1 ISNRPAAPGWVA
13 AQALGLQVGVVDHRQ
28 FGSREAFDAVLQQR
42 IDEFAP
48 SLVVLAGFMR
58 ILTAGFVQH
67 YSGRLVNIHP
77 SLLPDFTGLNT
88 HQRALDAGRKVVG
101 FTVHA
106 VTVVLDHG
114 AILAQAQVPFLKGDT
129 PSSLAGRV
137 KEQEHRIY
145 PAVIC
150 ALLSGA

>member
-1 ISNRPAAPGWVA
+1 MLAIARAAVRQRWQQTLGARVACVISNRPAAPGLVA

-42 IDEFAP
+42 IDESA
-48 SLVVLAGFMR
+48 
-58 ILTAGFVQH
+58 
-67 YSGRLVNIHP
+67 P

-101 FTVHA
+101 CTVHA